1 MTSLFSPTA
10 TPTASQPAI
19 TASQPVNLQPVGQDA
34 LPPGELTTDA
44 ACEFSPS
51 DAKLVANLAAA
62 RTYTNASS
70 KSNYQPGVW
79 ESARSGADDHQNINS
94 RGF

>member
-1 MTSLFSPTA
+1 MTTLFCKPA
-10 TPTASQPAI
+10 TPTARTSPI
-19 TASQPVNLQPVGQDA
+19 SASQPLPVPVVGQDA
-34 LPPGELTTDA
+34 LPPGELTTPQ
-44 ACEFSPS
+44 ACEFSPA
-51 DAKLVANLAAA
+51 DAMLVANLAGM

-79 ESARSGADDHQNINS
+79 ESARSGADDHCSIES